1 MPHMS
6 EPNQELEELRERVAE
21 LTQRVYRLEQSGGA
35 AVGAAPARKPVTP
48 SAPAQG
54 SPPAPPLSRV
64 ATPAPEIKVP
74 LSASQ
79 KATSVFADADLETKI
94 GSQWLNRIGVF
105 ALLVAAAYFL
115 KLAFDNGWIGPSGRV
130 AIGLLAGITLVVFAN
145 RIHAKGMKY
154 FAYSLAAVGI
164 GVMYLSLWAAFQL
177 FHLVPGG
184 VAFAAMIVVTG
195 SAAMLALRLD
205 AQILAVVALAGGF
218 ATPALLSTGQNRP
231 VELFTYILLLDVAAV
246 LLVAIRPWRR
256 LLAGCFIGTWVYY
269 FGWHV
274 EYFHGDQTAIAVGY
288 AAAFFV
294 LFATLPIVRQLH
306 LRNGK
311 DIGWG
316 SSKTFV
322 STALFNPVIFFIAL
336 FATLE
341 SETGY
346 RNTLAFAAVAL
357 GAFYIVIAR
366 MAAPEEKTG
375 EAVSPFI
382 KWLHLAIAIGFLTV
396 AIPLKLE
403 GHWITMAWF
412 VESAILLYVGKR
424 LDHTFLKNAAI
435 VALALGVSRLLAWDD
450 FHPQRLIFNERIAT
464 YALALA
470 ILGAIAIQLRRQ
482 HEENDAFYW
491 VATIAFNALALVAIL
506 GEAAWYYERVIVDAN
521 AHQFNN
527 PQYWQAFRDIT
538 RQRDFIYSGL
548 AMIYGFGL
556 LAVGFWRRSSTLR
569 WQALILIF
577 GTIAKVFLYDLSNLT
592 GILRVLSFLAL
603 GVLLMAA
610 SFIYQRDWLKLSAKE
625 QA

>member
-1 MPHMS
+1 MPES
-6 EPNQELEELRERVAE
+6 EQELEELKQRVAE
-21 LTQRVYRLEQSGGA
+21 LTQRVYRLEQGGA
-35 AVGAAPARKPVTP
+35 ATAAAPAPKPGAPPVPPGMVTP
-48 SAPAQG
+48 SAP
-54 SPPAPPLSRV
+54 PPNVARPVDLKIPFSAP
-64 ATPAPEIKVP
+64 
-74 LSASQ
+74 Q

-130 AIGLLAGITLVVFAN
+130 AIGLLAGITLVFFAN

-177 FHLVPGG
+177 YHLLPGG
-184 VAFAAMIVVTG
+184 VAFIAMIVVTG
-195 SAAMLALRLD
+195 SAAMLALRLE

-231 VELFTYILLLDVAAV
+231 VELFTYILLLDLAAV

-256 LLAGCFIGTWVYY
+256 LLAGCFIGTWIYY
-269 FGWHV
+269 FGWHLKF
-274 EYFHGDQTAIAVGY
+274 FHGDQIGIAVAY
-288 AAAFFV
+288 AASFFV
-294 LFATLPIVRQLH
+294 LFAALPIVRQLY

-311 DIGWG
+311 DVGWG

-322 STALFNPVIFFIAL
+322 STALFNPIIFFIAL
-336 FATLE
+336 WATLE
-341 SETGY
+341 FEGDY
-346 RNTLAFAAVAL
+346 QNTLAFAAVAL

-366 MAAPEEKTG
+366 MAAPEERDNQQ
-375 EAVSPFI
+375 VSLFV
-382 KWLHLAIAIGFLTV
+382 KWLHLAIAIGFLTI
-396 AIPLKLE
+396 AIPLKLD

-412 VESAILLYVGKR
+412 AESAVLLYVGTR
-424 LDHTFLKNAAI
+424 LDHAFLRGAAV
-435 VALALGVSRLLAWDD
+435 VALTLGISRLLAWDD
-450 FHPQRLIFNERIAT
+450 FAPQHLILNARMAT

-470 ILGAIAIQLRRQ
+470 ILAAIAIQLRRDRG
-482 HEENDAFYW
+482 ENDGFYW
-491 VATIAFNALALVAIL
+491 LSTMAFNALALVAIL
-506 GEAAWYYERVIVDAN
+506 GEATWYYERVIIDAN
-521 AHQFNN
+521 AHQLNS
-527 PQYWQAFRDIT
+527 PQYWQVFGDIT

-548 AMIYGFGL
+548 AMLYGFGL

-610 SFIYQRDWLKLSAKE
+610 SFIYQRDWLRLSAKE